1 MLILHQSKQ
10 TEFTMKPYQKDIDKA
25 VEVLRKGGVI
35 LYPTDTIWGLGCDA
49 TNPQAVE
56 KIYKIKQ
63 RSNSKSMLILL
74 DSMNK
79 LMDYAYVPSMA
90 WELIKV
96 SNHPLTII
104 YPEAKNLASNLIAE
118 DGTIGIRIVRD
129 DFCRDLIRAFGKPIV
144 STSANIS
151 GKPAPANFKEISP
164 EIKKQVDYIVNWRQ
178 NDTRRARP
186 SSIIKL
192 EKNNEVIIIR
202 Q

>member
-1 MLILHQSKQ
+1 
-10 TEFTMKPYQKDIDKA
+10 MKPYQKDIEKA

-63 RSNSKSMLILL
+63 RPNTKSMLILL

-96 SNHPLTII
+96 SNQPLTII
-104 YPEAKNLASNLIAE
+104 YPEAKNLAPNLIAE

-144 STSANIS
+144 STSANVS
-151 GKPAPANFKEISP
+151 GKPAPTNFKEISQ
-164 EIKKQVDYIVNWRQ
+164 EIKNKVDYIVKWRQ
-178 NDTRRARP
+178 NDMRKARP

>member
-1 MLILHQSKQ
+1 
-10 TEFTMKPYQKDIDKA
+10 MKPYQKDIDKA

>member
-1 MLILHQSKQ
+1 
-10 TEFTMKPYQKDIDKA
+10 MKPYQKDIEKA

-63 RSNSKSMLILL
+63 RPNTKSMLILL

-96 SNHPLTII
+96 SNQPLTII
-104 YPEAKNLASNLIAE
+104 YPEAKNLAPNLIAE

-144 STSANIS
+144 STSANVS
-151 GKPAPANFKEISP
+151 GKPAPTNFKEISP
-164 EIKKQVDYIVNWRQ
+164 EIKNKVDFIVKWRQ
-178 NDTRRARP
+178 NDMRKARP

>member
-1 MLILHQSKQ
+1 MDL
-10 TEFTMKPYQKDIDKA
+10 TMKPYQKDIEKA

-56 KIYKIKQ
+56 KIYQIKQ
-63 RSNSKSMLILL
+63 RPNTKSMLILL
-74 DSMNK
+74 DSINK

-96 SNHPLTII
+96 SNNPLTII
-104 YPEAKNLASNLIAE
+104 YPEAKNLAPNLIAE

-164 EIKKQVDYIVNWRQ
+164 EIKNKVDYIVKWRQ
-178 NDTRRARP
+178 NDMRKARP